1 MKAPRRRIVML
12 TLAISAVLSACSQ
25 GSNVTSDSVLAYV
38 GRIPGLDS
46 SSSVIV
52 VNGVRANLSA
62 LQGPVL
68 GTVSKGNK
76 LLVIG
81 DSILAGTASRYGG
94 AMCDEL
100 VPLGWRVAVEAEA
113 GQTVTFGRTVLRDRI
128 YEGWDAAVVFLGTN
142 YGGSAEKY
150 QRDLTAIVT
159 SLAPRPTLLLTATLF
174 KDQMADVNNV
184 IRTVAAANSNVS
196 VLDWG
201 LTSTQAGLLNRDGI
215 HPTDAGRNV
224 LVKSV
229 AAALGNAPVAGGS
242 CLPSKY
248 TDDTMGRE
256 FLPSTTV
263 QSETGQSEVTTPA
276 SSAPSST
283 APVVASTL
291 APSSTTATPTT
302 IASASSVASP
312 TTTVQ
317 R

>member
-1 MKAPRRRIVML
+1 ML

-276 SSAPSST
+276 SSAPTAT

-291 APSSTTATPTT
+291 APSSTTVIPTT